1 MEDYNDYDFEDDDNI
16 REPIPSKFEQMLDDD
31 YNDENV
37 MPTEED
43 VEKVIQ
49 QSIKEFNFLQELKE
63 KREIEKIIEHEKQQR
78 LNKFVSMKQKLNKII
93 TIDKSNSKI
102 YAFVLSTIEMYETEG
117 ISYVTVSIEE
127 YTNIFK
133 LINSIRLPIHEIDD
147 LKLLFKIE

>member
-16 REPIPSKFEQMLDDD
+16 REPIPSKFEQMLEDDC
-31 YNDENV
+31 NDENV
-37 MPTEED
+37 IPTEED

-93 TIDKSNSKI
+93 TIDKSNSNI
-102 YAFVLSTIEMYETEG
+102 YAFVLSTIELYETEG
-117 ISYVTVSIEE
+117 ISCVTVSIEE

>member
-93 TIDKSNSKI
+93 TIDKSNSNI